1 MIHLTLDIGNATNP
15 LSLNQ
20 TEEQEVEEEAGPSL
34 PYEHMKAAL
43 VAIVAG
49 LISFLTIVGN
59 IMVRDSRR
67 AGAVLTGS
75 VQVMVSFKIDKQL
88 QTISNYFLFSLA
100 LADLIIGAFSVPLFT
115 VQFIMKRW
123 PFSRHLC
130 DAWLAI
136 DYLASNA
143 SVWNLVVIS
152 VDRYFSVTRPLSYRA
167 TRTTMKAIMLISCAW
182 TLSCV
187 MWVTPIYAWPYV
199 EGPSNFDQTAC
210 YVQFVETSRVMGLLC
225 AVLAFYLPVTIMCC
239 LYVRVWWET
248 VKRQRDLVHL
258 QAGKK
263 SSRKST
269 SRWEKREGGILYSFC
284 FYPQLPPSSTEDDP
298 GYSNRLSVGTLQ
310 GQIVRGPRTSR
321 LVQLCT
327 QFCWRQSQPTSTSS
341 PPPPPPPGGAAPAET
356 LVLPLKQSRSYSAL
370 TQAAAAAAAD
380 NNGKWSKNGY
390 NKTTSRSTD
399 DLIEEI
405 KSKSSILPSPPH
417 TRNDVNFWDNI
428 IFLQLFSY

>member
-1 MIHLTLDIGNATNP
+1 M
-15 LSLNQ
+15 
-20 TEEQEVEEEAGPSL
+20 
-34 PYEHMKAAL
+34 
-43 VAIVAG
+43 
-49 LISFLTIVGN
+49 
-59 IMVRDSRR
+59 
-67 AGAVLTGS
+67 TGS

-187 MWVTPIYAWPYV
+187 MWVTPIYAWPYID
-199 EGPSNFDQTAC
+199 GQSNFDQTNSQC
-210 YVQFVETSRVMGLLC
+210 YIQFVETSRVMSITV

-263 SSRKST
+263 SSRRSN
-269 SRWEKREGGILYSFC
+269 SR
-284 FYPQLPPSSTEDDP
+284 
-298 GYSNRLSVGTLQ
+298 
-310 GQIVRGPRTSR
+310 
-321 LVQLCT
+321 
-327 QFCWRQSQPTSTSS
+327 
-341 PPPPPPPGGAAPAET
+341 
-356 LVLPLKQSRSYSAL
+356 
-370 TQAAAAAAAD
+370 
-380 NNGKWSKNGY
+380 
-390 NKTTSRSTD
+390 
-399 DLIEEI
+399 
-405 KSKSSILPSPPH
+405 
-417 TRNDVNFWDNI
+417 
-428 IFLQLFSY
+428 